1 MPVITVSQLNAYIK
15 NKIDSDTNLKSIWIK
30 GEISNFKLHYSG
42 HMYMTLKDDAS
53 AVKTVMFKSSAA
65 HLKFMPQGGMR
76 VIVYGRVSVYD
87 RDGVYQLY
95 AENIIPDGKGE
106 LYAAYEQLKEK
117 LEKSGIFDVSHK
129 KPLPYAPNKIGVVTS
144 PTGAAIRDIINVITR
159 RWHVAEIKIYPALV
173 QGAQAPS
180 SIVDGIK
187 ALDGNVDVIIAGRGG
202 GSIEDLWAFN
212 SEDVAMAVYN
222 CTTPVISA
230 VGHETDFTIID
241 FVSDLRAP
249 TPSAAAEIAVP
260 DIFEVKRDLNIKK
273 ARIKSSLLNL
283 TEIKRKQLSL
293 YSRENIANVFKT
305 YKKTLNNNFSMLF
318 DDFADAYS
326 IQLKNKMQKLDVLYT
341 SLTALGPLN
350 VLKRGYSITSLNGK
364 TVKSAKDLKIN
375 DDITVKLNDGSV
387 RARVTQSL
395 N

>member
-1 MPVITVSQLNAYIK
+1 M
-15 NKIDSDTNLKSIWIK
+15 
-30 GEISNFKLHYSG
+30 
-42 HMYMTLKDDAS
+42 
-53 AVKTVMFKSSAA
+53 
-65 HLKFMPQGGMR
+65 
-76 VIVYGRVSVYD
+76 
-87 RDGVYQLY
+87 
-95 AENIIPDGKGE
+95 
-106 LYAAYEQLKEK
+106 
-117 LEKSGIFDVSHK
+117 
-129 KPLPYAPNKIGVVTS
+129 
-144 PTGAAIRDIINVITR
+144 
-159 RWHVAEIKIYPALV
+159 V

-326 IQLKNKMQKLDVLYT
+326 IQLKNKIQKLDVLYT

-387 RARVTQSL
+387 CARVTQSL
-395 N
+395 K